1 MKLGY
6 DCPPPFDDWDIFW
19 LDALRWFLWGE
30 NQHIFADLLW
40 PLLPKEVSTEM
51 KYYKLMKIGG

>member
-19 LDALRWFLWGE
+19 LDALKIAQTCVAAWSIFLLLGRSLYCIDELLGE
-30 NQHIFADLLW
+30 LYW
-40 PLLPKEVSTEM
+40 P
-51 KYYKLMKIGG
+51 Y